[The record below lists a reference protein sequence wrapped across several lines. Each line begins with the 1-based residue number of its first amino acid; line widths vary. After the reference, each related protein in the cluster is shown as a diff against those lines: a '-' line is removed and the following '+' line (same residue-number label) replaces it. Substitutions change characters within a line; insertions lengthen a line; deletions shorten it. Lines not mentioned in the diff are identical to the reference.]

1 MKLYLIQHGQPKP
14 KDQDPEKGL
23 SDKGSADV
31 ERVAAFVKPLG
42 IRVAAIWHSGLK
54 RAAQTAQIVGNA
66 VTSKDGVAHREGL
79 APLDPIEPVVA
90 ALAAVSD
97 NLLIAGHLP
106 FLGKLASRLVAGSEA
121 AEVVAFQ
128 QGGIVCV
135 EQDEAGVWRIRF
147 MITPDLLSQ

>member
-1 MKLYLIQHGQPKP
+1 MKLYLVQHGQPKP

-31 ERVAAFVKPLG
+31 ERVASFVKPLG

-54 RAAQTAQIVGNA
+54 RATQTAQILGSV
-66 VTSKDGVAHREGL
+66 VTSKDGVSHREGL
-79 APLDPIEPVVA
+79 GPLDPIEPVVA
-90 ALAAVSD
+90 GIAAASD
-97 NLLIAGHLP
+97 DLLIAGHLP
-106 FLGKLASRLVAGSEA
+106 FLGKLVSRLVAGSES

-135 EQDEAGVWRIRF
+135 ERDEEGIWRIRF